1 MGVARLFVAIVVSG
15 TRPRIQEFSGVYL
28 SCSVVQSQCL
38 FESFS
43 TGRAALG
50 LPGGLVEVSP
60 FASGLCGVAC
70 LLFRKRSSVQI

>member
-1 MGVARLFVAIVVSG
+1 M
-15 TRPRIQEFSGVYL
+15 EFL
-28 SCSVVQSQCL
+28 RVVQL
-38 FESFS
+38 FSVSASYIDRVLVEFELFS